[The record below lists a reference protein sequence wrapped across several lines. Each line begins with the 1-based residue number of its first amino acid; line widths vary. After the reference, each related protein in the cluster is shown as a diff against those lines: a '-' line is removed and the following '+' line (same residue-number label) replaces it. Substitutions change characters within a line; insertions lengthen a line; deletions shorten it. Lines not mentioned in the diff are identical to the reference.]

1 VRSLTGI
8 AGEPMRLTSSP
19 DCSRILFEMAT
30 NQPGW
35 LEGTTYRN
43 ATVWSLSVD
52 GSELQ
57 LLATTRRENDPGS
70 DSDDPKIDNPVFSL
84 DGNSVVL
91 TEDYFSG
98 VTFVREWYSDDL
110 YQVITLENSGLT
122 YSISADGPDLR
133 LPLGGSYPAQVMR
146 QVDSEGS
153 VVPMSEMVISTLSLT
168 PGVAGPVENPGS
180 CRSGRIS

>member
-1 VRSLTGI
+1 
-8 AGEPMRLTSSP
+8 M
-19 DCSRILFEMAT
+19 
-30 NQPGW
+30 
-35 LEGTTYRN
+35 
-43 ATVWSLSVD
+43 
-52 GSELQ
+52 
-57 LLATTRRENDPGS
+57 
-70 DSDDPKIDNPVFSL
+70 
-84 DGNSVVL
+84 L

-133 LPLGGSYPAQVMR
+133 LPPDGSYPAQVMR

-153 VVPMSEMVISTLSLT
+153 VVPTSEMVISTLSLT